1 MIDSQKMTPILNV
14 LYYTSCVQAIQTR
27 STAHT
32 VLCTVSAIGNAQWRI
47 QELQTGGAKVE
58 RRRRE
63 YRGAEGAEGVG
74 CGEEVFPYP
83 VWRGLWRGQIFLTL
97 DLKMST
103 SSAF

>member
-1 MIDSQKMTPILNV
+1 MLLSSIVNTLLILLESV
-14 LYYTSCVQAIQTR
+14 ADP
-27 STAHT
+27 
-32 VLCTVSAIGNAQWRI
+32 
-47 QELQTGGAKVE
+47 ELANGGTKVE

-74 CGEEVFPYP
+74 CGEGV
-83 VWRGLWRGQIFLTL
+83 FLTL